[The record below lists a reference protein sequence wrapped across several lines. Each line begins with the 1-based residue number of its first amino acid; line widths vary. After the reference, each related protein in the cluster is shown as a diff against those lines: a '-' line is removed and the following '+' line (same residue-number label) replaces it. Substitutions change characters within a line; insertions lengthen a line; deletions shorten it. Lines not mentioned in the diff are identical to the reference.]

1 MGNLFGSTRKWAGKS
16 MNDTILLVVIKFVL
30 VVTCGIM
37 VVGLLRA
44 ALLSVLLGV

>member
-1 MGNLFGSTRKWAGKS
+1 
-16 MNDTILLVVIKFVL
+16 MNDTILLAMIKFVL

-44 ALLSVLLGV
+44 GLLSESLGV